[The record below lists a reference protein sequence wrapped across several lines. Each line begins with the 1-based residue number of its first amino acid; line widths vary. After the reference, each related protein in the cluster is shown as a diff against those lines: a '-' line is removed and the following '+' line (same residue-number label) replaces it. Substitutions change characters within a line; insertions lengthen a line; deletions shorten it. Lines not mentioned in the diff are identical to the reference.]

1 MVFQLVGVVLA
12 MTKPNEHK
20 FDTSFIMMAVKHS
33 LERVIRVLLNLV
45 IISEIGRRGRGA

>member
-20 FDTSFIMMAVKHS
+20 FDTSFIMMG
-33 LERVIRVLLNLV
+33 LWL
-45 IISEIGRRGRGA
+45 